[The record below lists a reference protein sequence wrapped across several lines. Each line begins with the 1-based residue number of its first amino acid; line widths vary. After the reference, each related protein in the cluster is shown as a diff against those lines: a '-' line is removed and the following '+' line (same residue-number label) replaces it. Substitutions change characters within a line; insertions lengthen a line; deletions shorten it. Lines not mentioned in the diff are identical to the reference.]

1 MPCGTKTSGKKK
13 AIIHQKKPPKHFTVR
28 CLKQFPRARWGGLTE
43 TTGLLGV
50 SVWEEIFREK
60 TFALPPPMIR
70 SQVPSASFLRIKLR
84 KSLSEP
90 RTLLILLIYPN

>member
-1 MPCGTKTSGKKK
+1 MSGKKK

-43 TTGLLGV
+43 ITGLLGV

-60 TFALPPPMIR
+60 TFALPPPMIPSCLGCSHPIPPELQAQIKVLGSQR
-70 SQVPSASFLRIKLR
+70 SMKDH
-84 KSLSEP
+84 
-90 RTLLILLIYPN
+90 